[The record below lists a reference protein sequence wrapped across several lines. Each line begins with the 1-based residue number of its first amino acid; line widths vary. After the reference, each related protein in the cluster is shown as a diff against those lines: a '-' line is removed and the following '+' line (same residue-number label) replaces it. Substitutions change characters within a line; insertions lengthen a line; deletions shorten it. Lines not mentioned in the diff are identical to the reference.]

1 MYKDV
6 FKVWRRKTLMSFSP
20 PLFQSGINVGSLG
33 ILAQVLC
40 QSVQGLTLTQ
50 STGGLRIHVII
61 TQDDVT
67 CDIHDKD
74 MIYILGLISFET
86 LDPL

>member
-1 MYKDV
+1 MLDH
-6 FKVWRRKTLMSFSP
+6 
-20 PLFQSGINVGSLG
+20 LG

-40 QSVQGLTLTQ
+40 QSVQGLTQ
-50 STGGLRIHVII
+50 STGGLIIHVII

-86 LDPL
+86 LDSL